1 MACVTSLHHSSLLV
15 SDLEAARTFYE
26 DILGLRPSNKR
37 PQLSYD
43 GVWYEIG
50 AQQIH
55 LLALP
60 NPDAHAAR
68 PAHGGRDRHV
78 ALLIDDI
85 EGMRATLDRAGVPYT
100 FSATGRPA
108 IFCRDPEGNA
118 FELIAQD
125 FMAPASP

>member
-1 MACVTSLHHSSLLV
+1 MAHITALHHTSLLV
-15 SDLEAARTFYE
+15 SDLATARSFYE
-26 DILGLRPSNKR
+26 DILGLHPSPKR
-37 PQLSYD
+37 PQLKYD

-60 NPDAHAAR
+60 NPDADAVR
-68 PAHGGRDRHV
+68 PEHGGRDRHV

-85 EGMRATLDRAGVPYT
+85 DGMRAKLDGASVPYT
-100 FSATGRPA
+100 YSATGRPA

-118 FELIAQD
+118 FELIAQE
-125 FMAPASP
+125 FMVPPA

>member
-1 MACVTSLHHSSLLV
+1 MARITALHHTSLLV
-15 SDLEAARTFYE
+15 SDLAVARGFYE
-26 DILGLRPSNKR
+26 NILGLQPSPKR
-37 PQLSYD
+37 PQLKYD

-60 NPDAHAAR
+60 NPDADAAR
-68 PAHGGRDRHV
+68 PEHGGRDRHV

-85 EGMRATLDRAGVPYT
+85 DGMRATLDGAGVPYT
-100 FSATGRPA
+100 YSATGRPA

-118 FELIAQD
+118 FELIAQE
-125 FMAPASP
+125 FMLPPG